1 MNNLPTV
8 PLRPHQHVE
17 ELLVTGILNET
28 YPVGSALPNER
39 VLAVRLGVT
48 RPTLRETLQGLAK
61 EGWLTIRH
69 GKSTIVNDY
78 WQKGGLSLLGT
89 LAKYG
94 SYLSN
99 DFIAHLLKI
108 RLVLLPP
115 AAVLAATR
123 HPQIILNYLGQIDSL
138 TEEPQAYTEYDWN
151 LQILIARYSEN
162 PVFLLILNDF
172 ESIFNMIAVRYFVL
186 EKARNA
192 SRNYYRELIHA
203 INQGGD
209 TVDITVRNA
218 LEKSIDIWA
227 EVKGLAEHAKPG
239 YRMAGNL

>member
-1 MNNLPTV
+1 M
-8 PLRPHQHVE
+8 
-17 ELLVTGILNET
+17 LVTGILNGT

-94 SYLSN
+94 SYLPN
-99 DFIAHLLKI
+99 DFISHLLEI

-123 HPQIILNYLGQIDSL
+123 HPQIILNYLGQID
-138 TEEPQAYTEYDWN
+138 TVVEEPQAYTEYDWN
-151 LQILIARYSEN
+151 LQMLIARYSEN

-172 ESIFNMIAVRYFVL
+172 ASIFNMIAQRYFAL

-192 SRNYYRELIHA
+192 SQSYYRELINA
-203 INQGGD
+203 VNQGGD
-209 TVDITVRNA
+209 TVDKTVKHA
-218 LEKSIDIWA
+218 IEKSVEIWE
-227 EVKGLAEHAKPG
+227 EVKGLTVQAKPG
-239 YRMAGNL
+239 YRLVGNV